1 MMLPL
6 WLSTWTQPLLMEDS
20 WHEMKECQALD
31 GGQLPHVTEQ
41 EMTTLNFFVFL
52 IFSPNAFLDLS

>member
-1 MMLPL
+1 
-6 WLSTWTQPLLMEDS
+6 MEDS
-20 WHEMKECQALD
+20 WYEMKECQALD